1 VRQLRGP
8 IVLRGAGDLA
18 TGVAWRLIVCGFR
31 VVALELPEPLTVR
44 RSVALSSAIT
54 MGEVEVEGLVGRR
67 VESFEEALTCAIG
80 RVVPVVVSPTLPTY
94 TYEVIVDVRLAKTPL
109 DTSVADASFVVGLGP
124 GFVVGDHA
132 HAVVETQRGPRLGR
146 VLWTGSAEPNTGTP
160 GEVDGRAGE
169 RVLRSPIAGIVRWDV
184 DIGDV
189 VRPGQSMGSVNGD
202 RQRIPVVAPF
212 AGVVRGLVAPG
223 LTVRAGLKI
232 GDVDPRVDVSCV
244 EISDKALAIGG
255 GVVEAVFTWMQ
266 S

>member
-1 VRQLRGP
+1 VRELRGP

-18 TGVAWRLIVCGFR
+18 TGVAWRLVGCGFR
-31 VVALELPEPLTVR
+31 VIALELAAPLTVR
-44 RSVALSSAIT
+44 RSVALSSAVAL
-54 MGEVEVEGLVGRR
+54 GEVDVEGLIGRR
-67 VESFEEALTCAIG
+67 VESFDKALACAID
-80 RVVPVVVSPTLPTY
+80 RVVPVVVASTLPTY
-94 TYEVIVDVRLAKTPL
+94 TYEVIVDARLAKTAL
-109 DTSVADASFVVGLGP
+109 DSSIDDAAFVIGLGP

-146 VLWTGSAEPNTGTP
+146 ALWTGSAEPNTGTP
-160 GEVDGRAGE
+160 GEVGGRAGE
-169 RVLRSPIAGIVRWDV
+169 RVLRSPIAGVVRWDV
-184 DIGDV
+184 EIGDI

-223 LTVRAGLKI
+223 LTVRAGVKI

-255 GVVEAVFTWMQ
+255 GVVEAVFTWLRA
-266 S
+266 